1 MIHGARV
8 PPQSTWGLVQQQ
20 PSLTAFDQVSWCLV
34 PPQQVQQPPHR
45 LPLGVQVLGVA
56 AVGRLPN

>member
-20 PSLTAFDQVSWCLV
+20 LSLAAFDQGSWCLV
-34 PPQQVQQPPHR
+34 PLQQLQQPPHR

-56 AVGRLPN
+56 SVGRLPN